1 MQYQKQKETLNLL
14 VVTGDCPSLFGCNW
28 LWHLRLNWCELYY
41 VGRVTTLT
49 LEEVLKKH
57 TDVFKEE
64 MGTVQRMEVQMDPAA
79 QPQLFH
85 PCQISLLLRPRVEKE
100 LERVVQDKVIKTV
113 QFSEW
118 VASIVL

>member
-1 MQYQKQKETLNLL
+1 MQSVK
-14 VVTGDCPSLFGCNW
+14 
-28 LWHLRLNWCELYY
+28 
-41 VGRVTTLT
+41 TLT

-64 MGTVQRMEVQMDPAA
+64 LGTVKQMEVQMDPAA
-79 QPQLFH
+79 QPQFFH
-85 PCQISLLLRPRVEKE
+85 PCPISLLLRPRVEKE
-100 LERVVQDKVIKTV
+100 LERVVQDKVIKPV